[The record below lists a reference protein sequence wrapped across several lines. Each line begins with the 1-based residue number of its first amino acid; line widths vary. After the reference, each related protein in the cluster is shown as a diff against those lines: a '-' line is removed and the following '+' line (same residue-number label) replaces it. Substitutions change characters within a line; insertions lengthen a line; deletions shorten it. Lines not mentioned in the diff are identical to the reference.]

1 MSMYKRLTNIWYTA
15 GGPKECG
22 YYVTLIVKIPSW
34 DHMGKTR
41 ILLFLKNN
49 VQVFQLIFI
58 CITCKLQLCLDA
70 NNLKRTDYVS
80 TWHLNYFFQIITVYF
95 FKSFVVDAERTVLR
109 SFTWCT
115 QRKSTLDLEHMD
127 HTVMCHNVPPPGT
140 TMHHSGSLGCQGYTQ
155 HLCQRRWNLFDSGD
169 YNVQSSGTH
178 DTPRS
183 IHWDSR
189 SVLASSASN
198 HVTRQSRRHKV
209 RRGHGDFPQKG

>member
-1 MSMYKRLTNIWYTA
+1 MFKYFRVIFEL
-15 GGPKECG
+15 
-22 YYVTLIVKIPSW
+22 V
-34 DHMGKTR
+34 
-41 ILLFLKNN
+41 
-49 VQVFQLIFI
+49 FI
-58 CITCKLQLCLDA
+58 CITCKLQLPRRLQSPRRKHFKTSWLRVKMLPELLFSNHHSLFFLIICCW
-70 NNLKRTDYVS
+70 LK
-80 TWHLNYFFQIITVYF
+80 HTV
-95 FKSFVVDAERTVLR
+95 ERAVLR

-140 TMHHSGSLGCQGYTQ
+140 TMHHSGSLCCQGCTQ
-155 HLCQRRWNLFDSGD
+155 HLCQRRWNLFDPGD
-169 YNVQSSGTH
+169 YNVHSSGTH

-189 SVLASSASN
+189 SVLVSLASN